1 MVLYINEKAFS
12 LRKSLTRVYLSQI
25 ENCRDANSQRI
36 EQMLQ
41 RMAVLQLT
49 LRTEKVCGEQDQ
61 GLVSHS
67 VAQGCTFDG
76 SKKNCSDVSKMRYL
90 RSSKKADNF
99 KGKD

>member
-25 ENCRDANSQRI
+25 ENCQDVNSQRI

-49 LRTEKVCGEQDQ
+49 LHTEKVYGEQDH
-61 GLVSHS
+61 GLVSCS
-67 VAQGCTFDG
+67 VAHGCTFDG
-76 SKKNCSDVSKMRYL
+76 SKKKIALTFQRCAILDPQ
-90 RSSKKADNF
+90 KKQTIS
-99 KGKD
+99 